1 MAKKAKTDLT
11 VTGNFDYSALAPQV
25 AKGIQSAVRRIVDR
39 VKRTVADI
47 IEIGNDLRAVKEA
60 LPHGQFGA
68 WLEAEFGWSERLA
81 QNFLNVASRFG
92 EKAEIIADLRIA
104 PTAAYL
110 LAAPSVP
117 DEAREA
123 AISRAEAGEQI
134 TPAVAKDI
142 LAQSKEKGKENSPSA
157 EQLSAHLA
165 KALERYR
172 DKWEPNELS
181 ELARQLREFADEL
194 ERSRMRE

>member
-1 MAKKAKTDLT
+1 MAKQARTDLP
-11 VTGNFDYSALAPQV
+11 VPGRFDYSALDPQV
-25 AKGIQSAVRRIVDR
+25 ARGIQSAVRRIEDR

-47 IEIGNDLRAVKEA
+47 IDIGNDLRAVKEA

-92 EKAEIIADLRIA
+92 ARAEIIADLRIA

-134 TPAVAKDI
+134 TAAVAKDI
-142 LAQSKEKGKENSPSA
+142 LAQSRERGGERSPSVTKLTA
-157 EQLSAHLA
+157 QLEKSL
-165 KALERYR
+165 KRYR
-172 DKWEPNELS
+172 DKWEPDKLP
-181 ELARQLREFADEL
+181 ELARQLRKFAESL
-194 ERSRMRE
+194 EHPASGG